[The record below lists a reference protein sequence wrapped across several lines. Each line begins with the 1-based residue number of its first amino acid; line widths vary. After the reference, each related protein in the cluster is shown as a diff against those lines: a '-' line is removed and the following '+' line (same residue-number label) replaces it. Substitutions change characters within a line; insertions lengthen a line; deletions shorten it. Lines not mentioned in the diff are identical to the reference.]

1 MKISIITVAYNA
13 ASTIEECL
21 QSVAGQSYD
30 EVEHIVI
37 DGASTDGTVDIIER
51 YRDQLSVI
59 VSEPDKGIYD
69 AMNKGIGQATGDVVG
84 TLNADD
90 WYADT
95 EILSKVAEA
104 FNSDSKLEAVYGDLV
119 YVAKD
124 DPTRVI
130 RYWKSRPYQDG
141 LFENGWM
148 PAHPTFFVRSDV
160 YKRHGLFD
168 LEFSIQ
174 SDFEL
179 TMRFMAVN
187 KIKTRYL
194 PGIMVRMRMGG
205 VTNNSIKNV
214 IDGNIEA
221 YRACLKNGLDVSPL
235 FIARKMLSRIP
246 QFLRRYNAPI
256 EKHPT

>member
-30 EVEHIVI
+30 DIEHIVI
-37 DGASTDGTVDIIER
+37 DGASTDGTVDIIR
-51 YRDQLSVI
+51 HYHDQLSVI
-59 VSEPDKGIYD
+59 VSEPDEGIYD
-69 AMNKGIGQATGDVVG
+69 AMNKGIGQATGEIIG

-95 EILSKVAEA
+95 DVLSRVAEA
-104 FNSDSKLEAVYGDLV
+104 FNSDSELEAVYGDLV

-130 RYWKSRPYQDG
+130 RYWKSRSYKDG

-160 YKRHGLFD
+160 YQRYGKFD

-205 VTNNSIKNV
+205 VTNNSVKNV
-214 IDGNIEA
+214 INGNIEA
-221 YRACLKNGLDVSPL
+221 YRACRKNGLDVSPL
-235 FIARKMLSRIP
+235 FVARKILSRIP
-246 QFLRRYNAPI
+246 QFLTRSQAPG
-256 EKHPT
+256 

>member
-1 MKISIITVAYNA
+1 MKISIVTVAYNA
-13 ASTIEECL
+13 AATIEESL

-30 EVEHIVI
+30 DVEHIVI

-51 YRDQLSVI
+51 YRDQLSCV

-69 AMNKGIGQATGDVVG
+69 AMNKGIGHATGDIIG

-90 WYADT
+90 WYACSGV
-95 EILSKVAEA
+95 LNRVAEA
-104 FNSDSKLEAVYGDLV
+104 FKHDSKLEAVYGDLV

-124 DPTRVI
+124 DPVRVI
-130 RYWKSRPYQDG
+130 RYWKSRPYRDG

-160 YKRHGLFD
+160 YQRYGLFD
-168 LEFSIQ
+168 LDFSIQ

-194 PGIMVRMRMGG
+194 PGVMVRMRMGG

-235 FIARKMLSRIP
+235 FILRKMLSRVP
-246 QFLRRYNAPI
+246 QFFRRYNAPV
-256 EKHPT
+256 EDHPT

>member
-1 MKISIITVAYNA
+1 MKISIVTVCHNA

-21 QSVAGQSYD
+21 QSVAGQSYHD
-30 EVEHIVI
+30 VEHIVI
-37 DGASTDGTVDIIER
+37 DGASTDGTMEIIDK
-51 YRDQLSVI
+51 YRDQLAVV
-59 VSEPDKGIYD
+59 VSEPDRGIYD
-69 AMNKGIGQATGDVVG
+69 AMNKGIGEASGDVIG

-95 EILSKVAEA
+95 NVLTRVAET
-104 FNSDSKLEAVYGDLV
+104 FKSDDRLEAVYGDLV

-124 DPTRVI
+124 DPTRII
-130 RYWKSRPYQDG
+130 RYWKSRPYKEG
-141 LFENGWM
+141 LFEHGWM

-160 YKRHGLFD
+160 YQRFGLFD
-168 LEFSIQ
+168 LEFMIQ

-187 KIKTRYL
+187 KIVTRYL
-194 PGIMVRMRMGG
+194 PGVMVRMRMGG
-205 VTNNSIKNV
+205 VTNNSVRNV

-221 YRACLKNGLDVSPL
+221 YRACRKNGLDVSPL

-246 QFLRRYNAPI
+246 QFLNRSRAPD
-256 EKHPT
+256 